1 MAMKYRQHG
10 YKDSEHEDDRD
21 KPRQPRRDNLTQ
33 EEKYQRRSLRHAT
46 NREANEVVR
55 CPTCGRGIDG
65 SGAIMSDTTCPHCQA
80 AIHCCRA
87 CRHFDSG
94 TRFQCRA
101 EITERVDDKNRANQ
115 CSHYEP
121 RLVLDSTGRRAVTPT
136 AGGSRPSSN
145 DPKSQF
151 ENLFKR

>member
-10 YKDSEHEDDRD
+10 YKDSEQDDQRD
-21 KPRQPRRDNLTQ
+21 RPHQPRRDNLTK
-33 EEKYQRRSLRHAT
+33 EENYQRRSLRHAT

-55 CPTCGRGIDG
+55 CPTCGRGIAAMA
-65 SGAIMSDTTCPHCQA
+65 AITPDTTCPHCA
-80 AIHCCRA
+80 SAIHCCRA

-94 TRFQCRA
+94 SRWQCRT
-101 EITERVDDKNRANQ
+101 EITERIDDKNKPNR
-115 CSHYEP
+115 CSLYAP
-121 RLVLDSTGRRAVTPT
+121 RLVLDSTGRRAAPAVT
-136 AGGSRPSSN
+136 GESRPSSD